1 MAKQAKRQLA
11 GSGEALP
18 AGAVGEVKYSFASR
32 GFLNNTNSNIGY
44 SLNANLLGDRTLT
57 PGLWLV
63 YYTAAIN
70 VTAGVTQDDR
80 AAVLTTDSVDGWG
93 PASNLSANPGGSNLV
108 FPRVA
113 TNGSD
118 MRSGVALVRVTSSG
132 IVNGTGF
139 NLYLKM
145 YAATHSSFT
154 GNYECNIIAIRIA

>member
-1 MAKQAKRQLA
+1 MKQAKRQLA

-18 AGAVGEVKYSFASR
+18 AGAIGETKYSYASR
-32 GFLNNTNSNIGY
+32 GFLNNTNSSIGY
-44 SLNANLLGDRTLT
+44 SLNANLAGDRTLT

-63 YYTAAIN
+63 YYTMAIY
-70 VTAGVTQDDR
+70 VTSGATQDDR
-80 AAVLTTDSVDGWG
+80 VAVLTTDFADGWS
-93 PASNLSANPGGSNLV
+93 PVSNLSSNPGGSNLI

-132 IVNGTGF
+132 IVHGTGF

-145 YAATHSSFT
+145 YATTHSSFT
-154 GNYECNIIAIRIA
+154 GSYEGHVIATRIA